1 MTRHGWKMGWGQWHD
16 GYRYAIRVGEMEWS
30 GNYRG
35 RSPVMVADR
44 QTGGL
49 IVRMGDV
56 RIIGNF
62 SPIWITVKGKR
73 SQLTE
78 LLRVE

>member
-1 MTRHGWKMGWGQWHD
+1 MM
-16 GYRYAIRVGEMEWS
+16 I
-30 GNYRG
+30 
-35 RSPVMVADR
+35 ADR
-44 QTGGL
+44 KTGGL